1 MSHPA
6 PVITDIRARAV
17 DAPLAQPIRTAVGTL
32 SSAPLVLID
41 VETDQNIIGRAYL
54 FGYTPVTLRPLVEM
68 IAQLAPMLAGKTV
81 APVERMREFD
91 RAFRLLGRQGLLG
104 MAISGLDMAFW
115 DILGGAA
122 NLSVARLLGGED
134 RPIPAYDSHGVLD
147 PERDASLLE
156 RSLAQGFEAIKIKI
170 GGGALEDDL
179 RAVAAVRRII
189 GDGVR
194 LMVDYNQSLTVPE
207 AKRRI
212 GRLAEFDLQWVEEP
226 VPAEDLAGHATIRAA
241 CRTPIQTGENWWFP
255 EDVARA
261 VHAGASDFAML
272 DLMKIGGITGWL
284 RAAGQAEGASLP
296 VSSHIFVEASAHAL
310 AVTPT
315 AHYLEYLD
323 SAGAILRDP
332 PTIENGALRPR
343 GPGLGIDW
351 DEGAVARYAI

>member
-1 MSHPA
+1 MSNPA
-6 PVITDIRARAV
+6 PVITAIHARAV

-32 SSAPLVLID
+32 ASAPLVLID
-41 VETDQNIIGRAYL
+41 VETDQNITGRAYL
-54 FGYTPVTLRPLVEM
+54 FGYTPVTLRPLVAM
-68 IAQLAPMLAGKTV
+68 VAQLAPMLQGTTV
-81 APVERMREFD
+81 APVERMRDFE
-91 RAFRLLGRQGLLG
+91 RAFRLLSRQGILG

-115 DILGGAA
+115 DVLGRAA
-122 NLSVARLLGGED
+122 NLSVARLLGSED
-134 RPIPAYDSHGVLD
+134 KPIPAYDSHGVLD
-147 PERDASLLE
+147 PERDAPLLE

-170 GGGALEDDL
+170 GGGQMADDH
-179 RAVAAVRRII
+179 RTVAAVRRII
-189 GDGVR
+189 GDDVR

-212 GRLAEFDLQWVEEP
+212 GRLAEFDIQWVEEP
-226 VPAEDLAGHATIRAA
+226 VPAEDLAGHASVRAA
-241 CRTPIQTGENWWFP
+241 SDVPIQTGENWWFP

-261 VHAGASDFAML
+261 VQAGASDFAML

-323 SAGAILRDP
+323 SAGAILLDP
-332 PTIENGALRPR
+332 PEIENGALRPR
-343 GPGLGIDW
+343 GPGLGIEW
-351 DEGAVARYAI
+351 DEKAVERYAV

>member
-1 MSHPA
+1 
-6 PVITDIRARAV
+6 
-17 DAPLAQPIRTAVGTL
+17 
-32 SSAPLVLID
+32 
-41 VETDQNIIGRAYL
+41 
-54 FGYTPVTLRPLVEM
+54 
-68 IAQLAPMLAGKTV
+68 
-81 APVERMREFD
+81 
-91 RAFRLLGRQGLLG
+91 

-226 VPAEDLAGHATIRAA
+226 VPAL
-241 CRTPIQTGENWWFP
+241 
-255 EDVARA
+255 
-261 VHAGASDFAML
+261 
-272 DLMKIGGITGWL
+272 
-284 RAAGQAEGASLP
+284 SLI
-296 VSSHIFVEASAHAL
+296 HI
-310 AVTPT
+310 
-315 AHYLEYLD
+315 
-323 SAGAILRDP
+323 
-332 PTIENGALRPR
+332 
-343 GPGLGIDW
+343 
-351 DEGAVARYAI
+351 